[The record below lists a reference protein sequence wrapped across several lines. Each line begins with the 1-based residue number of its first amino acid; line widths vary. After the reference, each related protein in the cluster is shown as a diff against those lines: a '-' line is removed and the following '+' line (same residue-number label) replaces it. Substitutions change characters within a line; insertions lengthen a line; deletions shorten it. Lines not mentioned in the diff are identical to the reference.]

1 MDKNITVPES
11 MVSMLFGDAN
21 ALHEMLAKLISM
33 CEMESELKKHHK
45 AYLHIRDEADELCKA
60 YSCTMK
66 TMQKRWLTAMIEHF
80 GTDALPDRTEA
91 CKKQAED
98 SGVWMSTDSFENVLD
113 DTLCLTECI
122 DVLSDNLEGLV
133 SILSLPQDLAA
144 QYVNICNS
152 TRAVA
157 DDVMNRWME
166 LET

>member
-1 MDKNITVPES
+1 
-11 MVSMLFGDAN
+11 
-21 ALHEMLAKLISM
+21 
-33 CEMESELKKHHK
+33 
-45 AYLHIRDEADELCKA
+45 
-60 YSCTMK
+60 
-66 TMQKRWLTAMIEHF
+66 
-80 GTDALPDRTEA
+80 
-91 CKKQAED
+91 
-98 SGVWMSTDSFENVLD
+98 MSTDSFENVLD

-133 SILSLPQDLAA
+133 SVLSLPQDLVA

>member
-1 MDKNITVPES
+1 MVKNITVPES
-11 MVSMLFGDAN
+11 MVSMLFGDVN

-45 AYLHIRDEADELCKA
+45 AYLHIRDEADELCRA

-66 TMQKRWLTAMIEHF
+66 TMQKRWLTAMMEHF
-80 GTDALPDRTEA
+80 GTDVLPDRTGD
-91 CKKQAED
+91 CKKQTED
-98 SGVWMSTDSFENVLD
+98 SGVWMSTDNFENILD
-113 DTLCLTECI
+113 NTLCLMECI

-133 SILSLPQDLAA
+133 SILSMPQDLAA

-166 LET
+166 FET